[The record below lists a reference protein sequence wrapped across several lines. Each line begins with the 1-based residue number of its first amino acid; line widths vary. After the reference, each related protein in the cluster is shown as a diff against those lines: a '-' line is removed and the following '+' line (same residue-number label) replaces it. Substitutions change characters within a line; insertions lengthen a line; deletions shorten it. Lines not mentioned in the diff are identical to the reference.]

1 MNSSPHTSIA
11 VLFADVAGSTLLY
24 DKLGD
29 HQAES
34 QISGCLSSMIQLVKK
49 NHGVIVK
56 NIGDEIL
63 CCFPF
68 ANLAATAAC
77 SIQESLMQADSD
89 LQVRIGLNFGPT
101 IIKQNDVFGDTVNIA
116 ARMVA
121 LAKEEQIISTGA
133 FHQAIKNPDL
143 FDFRQLDP
151 LLIKGKNTLTDIYEI
166 LWRGEDSELTSFFSA
181 QKVMSQKT
189 EWALRLQHDGAS
201 YLINKK
207 RPSISIGR
215 SKSCDAIINSQQA
228 SRTHAVISSR
238 WGKAVLRDKSTNGTY
253 ITITENNASVSDEI
267 FVHMEEFPLPNSG
280 ILSLGCPAKNN
291 ADAVIYF
298 DYQ

>member
-1 MNSSPHTSIA
+1 MTSSTQSNIA
-11 VLFADVAGSTLLY
+11 VLFADVAGSTRLY

-29 HQAES
+29 LKAEA
-34 QISGCLSSMIQLVKK
+34 QISGCLSLMMSLVKK
-49 NHGVIVK
+49 HHGIIVK

-77 SIQESLMQADSD
+77 HIQESLQHSEND
-89 LQVRIGLNFGPT
+89 LQVRIGLNYGPT

-116 ARMVA
+116 ARMVG

-133 FHQAIKNPDL
+133 FHKAIKNPDI

-151 LLIKGKNTLTDIYEI
+151 LLIKGKDQLTDIYEI

-181 QKVMSQKT
+181 KGVMETRT
-189 EWALRLQHDGAS
+189 EWTLQLKYDGTS
-201 YLINKK
+201 FLINKK

-215 SKSCDAIINSQQA
+215 SKNCDAIINSQQA
-228 SRTHAVISSR
+228 SRTHAIISSR
-238 WGKAVLRDKSTNGTY
+238 WGKAVLKDKSTNGTY
-253 ITITENNASVSDEI
+253 ITITENEKSVVDEV

-280 ILSLGCPAKNN
+280 VLSLGCPAKNN
-291 ADAVIYF
+291 AESVIYF
-298 DYQ
+298 NYQ